1 MKEKLNQ
8 KIGLIL
14 EYYTAIYQE
23 GKVKD
28 ILEKIQNIYDYRD
41 PEPEE
46 VRPLLSE
53 LYFYIVKRE
62 FHSELLEKVL
72 KELENS

>member
-14 EYYTAIYQE
+14 EYYNWVYQE

-28 ILEKIQNIYDYRD
+28 ILEKIQEIYDYRN

-46 VRPLLSE
+46 LRPLLSE

-62 FHSELLEKVL
+62 FHSDLLESIL